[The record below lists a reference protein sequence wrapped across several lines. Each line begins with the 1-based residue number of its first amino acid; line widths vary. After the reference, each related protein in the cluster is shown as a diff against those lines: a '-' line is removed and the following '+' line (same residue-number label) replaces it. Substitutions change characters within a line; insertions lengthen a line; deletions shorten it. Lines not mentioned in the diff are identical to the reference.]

1 MKSGLVST
9 TPFPHWVICMPKRPD
24 RAKQHWYAQT
34 RVLSDSVHV
43 CMMRSDTRVL
53 SDSVHV
59 YVMRSDTV
67 TVCINKITLG
77 VCPPPSPPPLP
88 LPRKML
94 NALRSVLRPSWEG
107 NSLQTATKPS
117 NASGENDFK

>member
-77 VCPPPSPPPLP
+77 VCPPPPPPP
-88 LPRKML
+88 P
-94 NALRSVLRPSWEG
+94 PSPQENVECSEISFEAILG
-107 NSLQTATKPS
+107 GKQPPNCHQTK
-117 NASGENDFK
+117 